1 MDETERAKEQWEAA
15 RSFRDLCEL
24 SARFIDGTSPYF
36 PTYGAP
42 TVDDETAPLVPY
54 LAALNRAGFLTTN
67 SQPGEDSPEWKQR
80 AFVDGYALEHVARRV
95 ARMSLYTDLHVVTVP
110 PGLSAGFHTP
120 VILRDFMPH
129 GWSCFSRSGE
139 AEMIAEYCGPLAAR
153 ELLSA
158 WSVSVVDLSWGRTD
172 HLWRNLSRELCY
184 SERPHPELGLD
195 TDFAV

>member
-1 MDETERAKEQWEAA
+1 M
-15 RSFRDLCEL
+15 
-24 SARFIDGTSPYF
+24 
-36 PTYGAP
+36 
-42 TVDDETAPLVPY
+42 DDETAPLVAY
-54 LAALNRAGFLTTN
+54 LAALNRAGFLTTD

-80 AFVDGYALEHVARRV
+80 AFVDGYAPERVARRV
-95 ARMSLYTDLHVVTVP
+95 ARMSLYTDLHVVAVP

-129 GWSCFSRSGE
+129 GWSGFSDFGG
-139 AEMIAEYCGPLAAR
+139 AEMIAEHCGPLAAK
-153 ELLSA
+153 ELLAA

-172 HLWRNLSRELCY
+172 NLWRNLSCELCY